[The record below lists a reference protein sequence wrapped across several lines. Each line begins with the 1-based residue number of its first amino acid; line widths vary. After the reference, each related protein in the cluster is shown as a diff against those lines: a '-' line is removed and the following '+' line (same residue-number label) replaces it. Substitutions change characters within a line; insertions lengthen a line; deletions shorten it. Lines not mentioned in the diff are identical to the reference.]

1 MREMFTTSKLVLHAA
16 CFQLPLL
23 KLPYLDEMDKH
34 VAAVSLF

>member
-1 MREMFTTSKLVLHAA
+1 MREMFSCKLVHAA